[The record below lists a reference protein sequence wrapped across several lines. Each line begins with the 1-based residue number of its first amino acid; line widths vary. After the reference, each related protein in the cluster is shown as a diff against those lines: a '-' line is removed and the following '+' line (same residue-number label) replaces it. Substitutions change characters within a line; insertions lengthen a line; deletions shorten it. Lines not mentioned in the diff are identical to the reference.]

1 MTFNGWRVE
10 GDVFGK
16 NYKILDS
23 DDNVI
28 MFASQKLSYLNDMYF
43 VDITNPQDEF
53 YCVMILLALDS
64 ASMTKGEETKR
75 AIKKKRIL

>member
-1 MTFNGWRVE
+1 
-10 GDVFGK
+10 
-16 NYKILDS
+16 
-23 DDNVI
+23 

>member
-1 MTFNGWRVE
+1 MPIRDRFVTFYE
-10 GDVFGK
+10 LKGK
-16 NYKILDS
+16 IYRK
-23 DDNVI
+23 